1 MKQFKKLAAVLAFA
15 LTLAVAMPCA
25 NVVTAQA
32 AKTVTANPNY
42 KKAPVIKKTGTV
54 NVKAPKN
61 HSMIAFRAP
70 KAGTYKFTI
79 SNIATMGSNDTN
91 LGNWYP
97 KTLYVSPY
105 SGTSYLQSLKVK
117 TEGGKQS
124 CLWTASANYRDCYTT
139 TGGPLSGR
147 YLKTRSAT
155 VKLKAGQTI
164 WFDYYYTGNKCTY
177 KVTIKKK

>member
-79 SNIATMGSNDTN
+79 SNIATMGSVDLTGRKNGFVNIDKNKYVDSVIGVAKEKSTPAVSQTDLETDGLLQYVADLRTRKSRRNRASTVNTDGSASNN
-91 LGNWYP
+91 LNKLG
-97 KTLYVSPY
+97 
-105 SGTSYLQSLKVK
+105 GT
-117 TEGGKQS
+117 
-124 CLWTASANYRDCYTT
+124 TAL
-139 TGGPLSGR
+139 G
-147 YLKTRSAT
+147 
-155 VKLKAGQTI
+155 V
-164 WFDYYYTGNKCTY
+164 
-177 KVTIKKK
+177 